1 MHAGNVT
8 SLDFERAFAESVR
21 LVNQELDGLLQRPKA
36 VEGLLVDAMRYACLH
51 GGKRI
56 RAFLVMES
64 ANLFH
69 VGQKCSLR
77 VAAAIEMIHAYSLV
91 HDDLPA
97 MDDSPMRRG
106 RPSLHCQFD
115 EATAILAGDALLT
128 AAFEVLAAEETHGDA
143 RVRIELVRHLAEAS
157 GALGMC
163 GGQMADLLMEQ
174 KNRGAHITK
183 SVENKSAAGEAG
195 ESDRA
200 RDIGMITHVQRLKT
214 GALIGFASTAGAIL
228 GKAPIAARTALQNY
242 SHDLGLAFQIKD
254 DLLDQ
259 EGDENVVGKSL
270 RQDQAAGK
278 TNFVTVMGVER
289 AREQASLLVTQ
300 ACQHLDMFAA
310 RGDRLRH
317 LAHLAINR
325 KN

>member
-77 VAAAIEMIHAYSLV
+77 AAAAIEMIHAYSLV

-106 RPSLHCQFD
+106 RPSVHCHYD

-128 AAFEVLAAEETHGDA
+128 AAFEVLASEETHGDA

-163 GGQMADLLMEQ
+163 GGQMADLLLEQ
-174 KNRGAHITK
+174 KN
-183 SVENKSAAGEAG
+183 SAAGHGESG
-195 ESDRA
+195 ESDPA

-228 GKAPIAARTALQNY
+228 GKAPNAARTALQNY
-242 SHDLGLAFQIKD
+242 AHDLGLAFQIKD
-254 DLLDQ
+254 DLLDH
-259 EGDENVVGKSL
+259 EGEENVVGKTL

-278 TNFVTVMGVER
+278 INFVTLMGAER
-289 AREQASLLVTQ
+289 AREQAILLVNQ
-300 ACQHLDMFAA
+300 ACQHLDLFAGRA
-310 RGDRLRH
+310 ERLRH

>member
-1 MHAGNVT
+1 MPPGNVT

-21 LVNQELDGLLQRPKA
+21 LVNEQMDVLLQRPKA

-97 MDDSPMRRG
+97 MDNSPMRRG
-106 RPSLHCQFD
+106 RPSVHCHYD

-163 GGQMADLLMEQ
+163 GGQMADLLLEQ
-174 KNRGAHITK
+174 QNLGVKPREPSH
-183 SVENKSAAGEAG
+183 
-195 ESDRA
+195 
-200 RDIGMITHVQRLKT
+200 DIGMITHVQRLKT

-242 SHDLGLAFQIKD
+242 AHNLGLAFQIKD
-254 DLLDQ
+254 DLLDR
-259 EGDENVVGKSL
+259 EGEENVVGKTL
-270 RQDQAAGK
+270 RQDEAAGK
-278 TNFVTVMGVER
+278 TNFVTLMGVER
-289 AREQASLLVTQ
+289 AREQAALLVHQ
-300 ACQHLDMFAA
+300 ACQHLDLFAERA
-310 RGDRLRH
+310 DRLRH